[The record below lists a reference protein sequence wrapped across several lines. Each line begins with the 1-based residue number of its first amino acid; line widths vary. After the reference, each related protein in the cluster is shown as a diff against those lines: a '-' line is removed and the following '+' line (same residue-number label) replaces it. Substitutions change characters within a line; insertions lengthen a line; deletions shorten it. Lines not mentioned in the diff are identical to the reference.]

1 MNFDL
6 NKFEKWLRANR
17 CESLLLDLSLEL
29 ELELELE
36 FKNSVLQSFRIV
48 LVIGGATQA
57 LAQS

>member
-1 MNFDL
+1 VNFDL

-17 CESLLLDLSLEL
+17 CESLLLDLSL

>member
-29 ELELELE
+29 ELELE